1 MKIGVDLDGVTFDT
15 EKLYRVCS
23 ELYEVLDLKK
33 NNIRDNAN
41 LLFYERY
48 NWTEAETKGFI
59 DKYHEYI
66 VRNANFM
73 PGAKEVLRLLK
84 EDGHKL
90 ILITSRGNNGEEK
103 YIKITEEIFKEN
115 NFEIFDKY
123 YWGILDKAKICKQE
137 NIELMIDDY
146 NENCLKIANEGI
158 KTIYLKDAPSYEI
171 NNNEN
176 IITLYNWGEIY
187 RYIWEIR
194 YGANAE

>member
-15 EKLYRVCS
+15 EKLYRVCT
-23 ELYEVLDLKK
+23 ELYEILDLKK
-33 NNIRDNAN
+33 NNIKDNHD
-41 LLFYERY
+41 LMFQQRY
-48 NWTEAETKGFI
+48 NWTEAETKGFV

-73 PGAKEVLRLLK
+73 PGAKEVLKLLK
-84 EDGHKL
+84 ADGHKL

-115 NFEIFDKY
+115 DFEIFDKY
-123 YWGILDKAKICKQE
+123 YWGITDKEKICKEE
-137 NIELMIDDY
+137 NIDLMIDDY

-158 KTIYLKDAPSYEI
+158 KTIYLKDSPSYEI
-171 NNNEN
+171 RNNEH

-187 RYIWEIR
+187 RFIKE
-194 YGANAE
+194 N

>member
-33 NNIRDNAN
+33 NNIRDNSN
-41 LLFYERY
+41 LMFQQRY

-84 EDGHKL
+84 KDGHKL
-90 ILITSRGNNGEEK
+90 ILITSRGAIRENNNEEK

-115 NFEIFDKY
+115 NFDVFDKC
-123 YWGILDKAKICKQE
+123 YWGIIDKVKICKQE
-137 NIELMIDDY
+137 NIDLMIDDY

-158 KTIYLKDAPSYEI
+158 KTIYLKDAPSYKISE
-171 NNNEN
+171 NEN
-176 IITLYNWGEIY
+176 IITLYNWGEVY
-187 RYIWEIR
+187 RFIR
-194 YGANAE
+194 ENL

>member
-15 EKLYRVCS
+15 EKLYRVCT
-23 ELYEVLDLKK
+23 ELYDVLDLKK
-33 NNIRDNAN
+33 NSIKDNSNIM
-41 LLFYERY
+41 FQQRY

-84 EDGHKL
+84 EEGHQL
-90 ILITSRGNNGEEK
+90 ILITSRGAHRENNNEEK

-115 NFEIFDKY
+115 NFEIFDKC
-123 YWGILDKAKICKQE
+123 YWGITDKTEICKQE
-137 NIELMIDDY
+137 NIDLMIDDY

-158 KTIYLKDAPSYEI
+158 KVIYLKDAPSYEI
-171 NNNEN
+171 RDIEN
-176 IITLYNWGEIY
+176 IKTLYNWGEIY
-187 RYIWEIR
+187 RYIR
-194 YGANAE
+194 RD

>member
-115 NFEIFDKY
+115 DFEIFDKY

-176 IITLYNWGEIY
+176 IITLYNWGEVY
-187 RYIWEIR
+187 RFIHEKCQ
-194 YGANAE
+194 